1 MRFLT
6 ALVALGLIASAPVQE
21 AFPEKDITIVNPYGP
36 GGGFDTLTRK
46 LAPYLDEYFAKK
58 AGKNFNNIKVVPKNM
73 PGASGKKAAVYTS
86 KQKPYGHTVQI
97 FNIPGHGLPY
107 IQGKDAGH
115 DITGYS
121 WLNRVGG
128 DGYVVIVA
136 KDGPYKTFQDLLDKS
151 GDLKIPEQGPGSTS
165 NMANKITWS
174 TFNKGGEY
182 IYGYKSSRD
191 YSTAVRRGDGDVTRL
206 AAGSAKRYNKAGDFR
221 IVAHW
226 ADKVDSAFAGAVNGN
241 DVGHPELHDLGL
253 LRMIAGPAG
262 MDAEL
267 MKTWNEA
274 LAYAVNH
281 PDIQAWSAKTGNPVL
296 AYDSPE
302 KTKDVLMKN
311 LGYFKQFSK
320 IFAN

>member
-1 MRFLT
+1 M
-6 ALVALGLIASAPVQE
+6 
-21 AFPEKDITIVNPYGP
+21 
-36 GGGFDTLTRK
+36 
-46 LAPYLDEYFAKK
+46 
-58 AGKNFNNIKVVPKNM
+58 
-73 PGASGKKAAVYTS
+73 
-86 KQKPYGHTVQI
+86 
-97 FNIPGHGLPY
+97 
-107 IQGKDAGH
+107 
-115 DITGYS
+115 
-121 WLNRVGG
+121 
-128 DGYVVIVA
+128 
-136 KDGPYKTFQDLLDKS
+136 
-151 GDLKIPEQGPGSTS
+151 
-165 NMANKITWS
+165 
-174 TFNKGGEY
+174 
-182 IYGYKSSRD
+182 
-191 YSTAVRRGDGDVTRL
+191 L

-226 ADKVDSAFAGAVNGN
+226 ADQVDPAFEGAVNGN

-262 MDAEL
+262 MDPEL

-320 IFAN
+320 VFAN